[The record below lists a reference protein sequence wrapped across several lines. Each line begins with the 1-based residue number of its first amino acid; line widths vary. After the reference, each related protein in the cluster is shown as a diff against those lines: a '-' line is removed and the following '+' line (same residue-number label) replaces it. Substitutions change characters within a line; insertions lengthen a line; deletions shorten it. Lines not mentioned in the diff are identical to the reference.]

1 MSKDAKNGL
10 MFILHLEKCLELQSK
25 HIGIILEVLTKKDQ
39 ISKEEIDA
47 SVKVLSS
54 IKDSQQIV
62 LKALDIIKNSHY
74 KLN

>member
-10 MFILHLEKCLELQSK
+10 MFILNLEKCLELQSK
-25 HIGIILEVLTKKDQ
+25 HISIILEVLTKKGQ

-54 IKDSQQIV
+54 IKDSQQLV
-62 LKALDIIKNSHY
+62 LKALDTIKNSHY